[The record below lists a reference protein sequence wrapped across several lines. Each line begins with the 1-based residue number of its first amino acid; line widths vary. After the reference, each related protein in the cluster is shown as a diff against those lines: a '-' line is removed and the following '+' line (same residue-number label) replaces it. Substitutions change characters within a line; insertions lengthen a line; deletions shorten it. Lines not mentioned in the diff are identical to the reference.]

1 MNLERAKVQEN
12 LPKKGFVKQDDRK
25 HIFYHLYHDGKKTH
39 IRTHV
44 SHGSKYKILGGVS
57 KSCWRGGLKRAAA
70 LAHQGRSGPRCSGRH
85 AIGRRLQ
92 GSLTRVR
99 RRVA

>member
-44 SHGSKYKILGGVS
+44 SHGSKHKILGDDLVS
-57 KSCWRGGLKRAAA
+57 KMANQCKLTAKNFRGLAECTVSREDYVKLLKEAGE
-70 LAHQGRSGPRCSGRH
+70 L
-85 AIGRRLQ
+85 
-92 GSLTRVR
+92 
-99 RRVA
+99 